1 MRKQIGFRYNA
12 LRTKMEMMQERIM
25 AINNIIKIKN
35 PSLLNQINKTPGKF
49 NMSNKSN
56 YSSFIK

>member
-1 MRKQIGFRYNA
+1 
-12 LRTKMEMMQERIM
+12 MMQERIM

-56 YSSFIK
+56 YSPFIK